1 MLPGLLVAA
10 FLTLAVP
17 AGAQSEDAASP
28 PADDI
33 VPEHATNRRIRS
45 MNEVNE
51 QHRQEQ
57 ADGEGAYSDYSLPEN
72 TDPKRSSRG
81 YYSSRGGASPAN
93 PGGNAFGRE
102 GSAYPS
108 DGGRAYPTVPN
119 NR

>member
-1 MLPGLLVAA
+1 MLRGLLVAA

-33 VPEHATNRRIRS
+33 VPEHATNRR
-45 MNEVNE
+45 
-51 QHRQEQ
+51 
-57 ADGEGAYSDYSLPEN
+57 EN
-72 TDPKRSSRG
+72 TDPKRSTRG
-81 YYSSRGGASPAN
+81 YYSSRGGVSPAN